1 MVCVIHGSRSPQAAR
16 KAAERLAEQ
25 DALRLLNAMDIT
37 PVADPLTALQQL
49 AGEVVAWKQ
58 ILSGKV
64 AELKG
69 DYRYQH
75 QTGEQLRA
83 EVLLFE
89 RALDRCAST
98 LAAISKLGI
107 DDRLARVREREA
119 DMLERAM
126 NTALLKMGLT
136 DDQQR
141 EGRRIIST
149 EIRALEAG

>member
-1 MVCVIHGSRSPQAAR
+1 VRR
-16 KAAERLAEQ
+16 KADERVAEQ
-25 DALRLLNAMDIT
+25 DAMKLLRAMDIT
-37 PVADPLTALQQL
+37 PVADPLTALEGL
-49 AGEVVAWKQ
+49 GGEVVAWKE
-58 ILSGKV
+58 ILAGKV
-64 AELKG
+64 SELRG
-69 DYRYQH
+69 DYRYRH

-89 RALDRCAST
+89 RAMDRCVST
-98 LAAISKLGI
+98 LAAISKLNI
-107 DDRLARVREREA
+107 DERLARVREREA
-119 DMLERAM
+119 DQLERAM